1 MAEFVKFKQFSGDDD
16 QDIVEWRKSL
26 SRNLKFLAWPQKRC
40 TDLIPTLLTDKALKY
55 YESLNI
61 EIQADL
67 NKLLQAL
74 ENKFS
79 PTQNATLYIA
89 ALQDRNQD
97 KHESV
102 ADYTKAMNKMFQRL
116 QMNDNFN
123 TMTTYIRG
131 LIPELRSELMKQR
144 PKSLED
150 AQEIALVIEASNKQ
164 SNNLNEEIE
173 RAVTLYLSKF
183 TTAVSNPSA
192 YVLLPALQPNAPF
205 CRRCK
210 CKHSFGQHI
219 QQINFRQNQSG
230 RPTFSH
236 PSRQTGRTFFNQRPF
251 RPSNANNTQQ
261 RRYNPHKQQR
271 THNNTPIHTT
281 RPNIVCYNYNHTG
294 HKARECRQQSQIR
307 ETVEIHD
314 AGTTIMPKVPTYEG
328 GYVLIDSGA
337 SISVVQQ
344 KTLQNIL

>member
-1 MAEFVKFKQFSGDDD
+1 MAEYVKFKQFSGDDD
-16 QDIVEWRKSL
+16 QDIIEWRKSL
-26 SRNLKFLAWPQKRC
+26 SRNLKFLAWPQQRC

-79 PTQNATLYIA
+79 PPQNATLYIA

-102 ADYTKAMNKMFQRL
+102 ADYTKAMNKMFQKL
-116 QMNDNFN
+116 QMNDSFN

-131 LIPELRSELMKQR
+131 LLPELRSELIKQQ

-150 AQEIALVIEASNKQ
+150 AQELALVIEASNKQ
-164 SNNLNEEIE
+164 SNNISDAVE
-173 RAVTLYLSKF
+173 RAVTASLNKNR
-183 TTAVSNPSA
+183 TAVNIYRNEESNA
-192 YVLLPALQPNAPF
+192 YALRPTNALQPGAPF
-205 CRRCK
+205 CRRCN
-210 CKHSFGQHI
+210 CMHTFGQHV

-236 PSRQTGRTFFNQRPF
+236 PSRQTGRTCFNQRPF
-251 RPSNANNTQQ
+251 RPPTSNNFQLQ
-261 RRYNPHKQQR
+261 MLYQILLQGYFILRYPFFGLCN
-271 THNNTPIHTT
+271 
-281 RPNIVCYNYNHTG
+281 
-294 HKARECRQQSQIR
+294 
-307 ETVEIHD
+307 
-314 AGTTIMPKVPTYEG
+314 
-328 GYVLIDSGA
+328 L
-337 SISVVQQ
+337 
-344 KTLQNIL
+344 